1 MAAKERKSATAFT
14 KHQILSAEKYMD
26 RRDLLNVLL
35 SDGKS
40 YTLAEVTTEID
51 SFMKK
56 EFDKIESRG
65 VK

>member
-1 MAAKERKSATAFT
+1 MAAKERKAAPAFT
-14 KHQILSAEKYMD
+14 KQQILSAEKYMD

-56 EFDKIESRG
+56 EFDKIESRRG
-65 VK
+65 K

>member
-1 MAAKERKSATAFT
+1 MAAKERKTATTFT
-14 KHQILSAEKYMD
+14 KQQIISAEKYLD

-35 SDGKS
+35 SDSKS
-40 YTLAEVTTEID
+40 YTLAEATAEID

-56 EFDKIESRG
+56 ECDNIEYKG